1 MIFTHL
7 AFVSFLKPLP
17 KPDQAALLH
26 WSQLAQISLNVIS
39 IQFVSWRKE
48 KSNLEMRHSQ
58 EREMWLFLHIRLL
71 MMHAGRAQKPSF

>member
-26 WSQLAQISLNVIS
+26 WSQLAQISLNVVIS
-39 IQFVSWRKE
+39 THQVTHDARWKGTKALI
-48 KSNLEMRHSQ
+48 L
-58 EREMWLFLHIRLL
+58 
-71 MMHAGRAQKPSF
+71 AA